1 MEKNYNRFEQENI
14 KYLLGQSTTCGS
26 KITTNV
32 SKTEKFFFFVE
43 NSFNHYKIK
52 NNMALQSPETGYK
65 KLTTILGSVS
75 NEAQNL

>member
-1 MEKNYNRFEQENI
+1 M
-14 KYLLGQSTTCGS
+14 YLKHK
-26 KITTNV
+26 KI
-32 SKTEKFFFFVE
+32 FFVE

-52 NNMALQSPETGYK
+52 NNMAFQSPETGYK